1 MSQDYVGFRKHKKKG
16 LGTTLTIVA
25 AIHLVIG
32 GGLVWLAYTEK
43 GQAWLKVYKIK
54 LAQVREKPPPPPPP
68 PKPEPPKPEPPKPQ
82 PKAEAPPPPPPPV
95 EAPKPSEQQ
104 HVAAANRPVTLPG
117 FGNPFATGKRSPFA
131 GYVDL
136 VTSEIQ
142 KRYKQPPDLPN
153 DIDYVVLC
161 QLLVDEDGHVK
172 TYRLVNSS
180 GNKEFDKSALEA
192 LAALDRLRPPP
203 PGMSKVIVVKF
214 FPPS

>member
-16 LGTTLTIVA
+16 IGTTLSIVA
-25 AIHLVIG
+25 SIHLLIG
-32 GGLVWLAYTEK
+32 GALIWLAYSQT
-43 GQAWLKVYKIK
+43 GQELLKVYKIK

-68 PKPEPPKPEPPKPQ
+68 PPKPEPPKPEPPKVEA
-82 PKAEAPPPPPPPV
+82 KAPPPPPPPV
-95 EAPKPSEQQ
+95 EAPKSTQQ
-104 HVAAANRPVTLPG
+104 VKATPPPVSLPG

-161 QLLVDEDGHVK
+161 QLLVDEEGRIK

-180 GNKEFDKSALEA
+180 GNKAFDQSA
-192 LAALDRLRPPP
+192 LAALAAIDRLRPPP
-203 PGMSKVIVVKF
+203 PGMSKLIVVKF